1 MLTKWL
7 KPKFR
12 FGERSRMAVQM
23 APLWE
28 MKASFPCW
36 GIRAAKL
43 PFRPIAGQITPRQLG
58 PMTLS
63 PPALASFLIRSS
75 IALPCSPASLPPA
88 EMTTAPPTPAAAHS
102 RTISG
107 TVSIGV
113 AMTARSTGIAASEID
128 AHAASPCTSE
138 CRGLTGRMLP
148 WNPPWIRFL
157 ISALPMLSGCS
168 LAPITAT
175 ERGRKILSRL

>member
-1 MLTKWL
+1 MLPGSRSDPEVPSTIEPMLTEWL

-28 MKASFPCW
+28 MKASFPRW
-36 GIRAAKL
+36 GIRAANV
-43 PFRPIAGQITPRQLG
+43 PFKPIPGQITPRQLG
-58 PMTLS
+58 PMTRS
-63 PPALASFLIRSS
+63 PPALASFLILSS

-113 AMTARSTGIAASEID
+113 DDGEIDGDAAPRST
-128 AHAASPCTSE
+128 
-138 CRGLTGRMLP
+138 RR
-148 WNPPWIRFL
+148 
-157 ISALPMLSGCS
+157 
-168 LAPITAT
+168 
-175 ERGRKILSRL
+175 